1 MFVPEYMPLSATSMK
16 RPSPNVSTLSRMA
29 GLSVWWSSVLP
40 GNIPNDTGMPLSSMN
55 SPICTMGC
63 FLFSLLTPN
72 LRRPATVLVVFF
84 PSPSVSSTSTSSS
97 ASGISKKKF
106 VTS

>member
-1 MFVPEYMPLSATSMK
+1 MK

-40 GNIPNDTGMPLSSMN
+40 GNIPNDIGMPLSSMN

-63 FLFSLLTPN
+63 RLFSLLTPN
-72 LRRPATVLVVFF
+72 FLSPGLTTF
-84 PSPSVSSTSTSSS
+84 PSPSTSSSS
-97 ASGISKKKF
+97 ASPISKKKF

>member
-16 RPSPNVSTLSRMA
+16 RPRPNVSTVCLMA

-40 GNIPNDTGMPLSSMN
+40 GNIPNDIGIPLSSMKR
-55 SPICTMGC
+55 PIWTIGC
-63 FLFSLLTPN
+63 LRFSLLTPN
-72 LRRPATVLVVFF
+72 FLKPGRTTFPA
-84 PSPSVSSTSTSSS
+84 SSSSSSS
-97 ASGISKKKF
+97 ASPISKKKF

>member
-1 MFVPEYMPLSATSMK
+1 MFVPEYMPLSATSMN
-16 RPSPNVSTLSRMA
+16 RSSPNVSTVFFMA
-29 GLSVWWSSVLP
+29 GRSVWWSSLLP
-40 GNIPNDTGMPLSSMN
+40 GNIPNDIGMPLSSMN
-55 SPICTMGC
+55 SPICTIGC

-72 LRRPATVLVVFF
+72 LRSPTTVSVVFF
-84 PSPSVSSTSTSSS
+84 PSLSVTSTSTSSS

>member
-1 MFVPEYMPLSATSMK
+1 MNRS
-16 RPSPNVSTLSRMA
+16 SPNVSTVSFMA
-29 GLSVWWSSVLP
+29 GLSEWWSSVLP
-40 GNIPNDTGMPLSSMN
+40 GNIPNEIGMPLPSMK
-55 SPICTMGC
+55 SPVCTMGC

-72 LRRPATVLVVFF
+72 LRKPTTVSADLF
-84 PSPSVSSTSTSSS
+84 PPLSDTSTSMSGS